1 MSCTSS
7 ECHLKLL
14 QKSLLSEKEEEEEEA
29 PFLEG
34 GAAFI
39 FSCCKNFCLSLAATA
54 AFRGL

>member
-7 ECHLKLL
+7 EYHLKLL

-34 GAAFI
+34 SAAFI
-39 FSCCKNFCLSLAATA
+39 FSCCENFCLSLAATA

>member
-7 ECHLKLL
+7 EYHLKLL

>member
-1 MSCTSS
+1 
-7 ECHLKLL
+7 LKLL